1 MTRTGAEYL
10 EAIRDARKIHV
21 DGEVVRDV
29 TQHPGFAGAARTV
42 AAIYDLIAADS
53 EGMLT
58 FSPPATGEPV
68 SRAWMIPRSYED
80 LVQRRRALKAIS
92 ECTYGLIGRGPEHVA
107 SFIAAFASSRD
118 VFDRGGRGFGDNV
131 VRFYEQA
138 RDNSWYV
145 SYVIVPPQIDR
156 SRPAHQQED
165 PHLYAGVADERDDG
179 IVVRG
184 AQMLGTGAALSDFIL
199 LSCIHPLRPGDEAY
213 AISVAVPTGAD
224 GVRLIS
230 RRPYAAAASSLFD
243 YPLTTRFDEGD
254 YFVVFDDVFV
264 PWERVFVYRDVELVR
279 AQFFETGAHMLG
291 NSQAQ
296 IRFWTKLEFI
306 VGLAA
311 AIAKMN
317 RVDREPAVQQSLGHM
332 AAHAAMV
339 EGLVR
344 GQEAHFELDANG
356 MARPGR
362 AELYANMT
370 FQSQI
375 YPTMLNMLREL
386 SGGGMLQLPS
396 SAADFSNPE
405 SLAAISRYIQSPGV
419 PGHER
424 VKLLKLAWDMVGSEF
439 ASRHHQY
446 EMFYAGAP
454 HMVKGFM
461 YRNYDFESAEQLV
474 RQALE
479 TYDIDSAD
487 PLVAG
492 AARA

>member
-1 MTRTGAEYL
+1 MRSGAEYL
-10 EAIRDARKIHV
+10 DAIRDGRRIHA

-29 TQHPGFAGAARTV
+29 TRHPGFAGAARTI
-42 AAIYDLIAADS
+42 AGIYDLIQGDS
-53 EGMLT
+53 DGILT
-58 FSPPATGEPV
+58 FPSPVTGEPV

-80 LVQRRRALKAIS
+80 LVQRRRALKTIS
-92 ECTYGLIGRGPEHVA
+92 ERTYGLIGRGPEHVA

-118 VFDRGGRGFGDNV
+118 VFDRGGREFGDNL
-131 VRFYEQA
+131 VRFYEEA

-165 PHLYAGVADERDDG
+165 PHLYAGVVDERDG
-179 IVVRG
+179 GVVVRG

-199 LSCIHPLRPGDEAY
+199 LSCIHPLRQGDEAY
-213 AISVAVPTGAD
+213 AISVAIPTGAD

-254 YFVVFDDVFV
+254 YFVVFEDVFV
-264 PWERVFVYRDVELVR
+264 PWERVFIYRDVELVR
-279 AQFFETGAHMLG
+279 AQFFETGAHNLG

-296 IRFWTKLEFI
+296 IRFWTKLEFL
-306 VGLAA
+306 VGLASS
-311 AIAKMN
+311 IAKMN

-344 GQEAHFELDANG
+344 AHEAHCEIDHNG

-375 YPTMLNMLREL
+375 YPTMLNMLRDL
-386 SGGGMLQLPS
+386 SGGGMLQLPAT
-396 SAADFSNPE
+396 AADFGNPE
-405 SLAAISRYIQSPGV
+405 ALTAISRYIQSPGV
-419 PGHER
+419 PAEQR

-461 YRNYDFESAEQLV
+461 YRNYDFEGKEKLV
-474 RQALE
+474 REALAA
-479 TYDIDSAD
+479 YDISSAD
-487 PLVAG
+487 PLVA
-492 AARA
+492 APAPA

>member
-1 MTRTGAEYL
+1 MTRSGAEYT
-10 EAIRDARKIHV
+10 EAVRDARKIYV

-29 TQHPGFAGAARTV
+29 TRHPGFAGAARTV
-42 AAIYDLIAADS
+42 AEIYDLIQSDTDG
-53 EGMLT
+53 ELT
-58 FSPPATGEPV
+58 FPSPTTRDPV

-80 LVQRRRALKAIS
+80 LVERRKALKRIS
-92 ECTYGLIGRGPEHVA
+92 ERSYGLIGRGPEHVA
-107 SFIAAFASSRD
+107 SFLSAFASSRD
-118 VFDRGGRGFGDNV
+118 VFDRGGREFGENV
-131 VRFYEQA
+131 VRFYEEA

-165 PHLYAGVADERDDG
+165 PHLYAGVVGERDGG
-179 IVVRG
+179 IVIRG

-230 RRPYAAAASSLFD
+230 RRPYAAAASSSFD

-254 YFVVFDDVFV
+254 YFVVFNDVFV
-264 PWERVFVYRDVELVR
+264 PWERVFIYRDVDLVR

-306 VGLAA
+306 VGLASS
-311 AIAKMN
+311 IARMN
-317 RVDREPAVQQSLGHM
+317 RVDKEPAVQQSLGQM

-344 GQEAHFELDANG
+344 GQEAHCEIDRNG

-375 YPTMLNMLREL
+375 YPTLLNMLRDL

-405 SLAAISRYIQSPGV
+405 AADAIAKYIQSPGV
-419 PGHER
+419 SAQQR

-461 YRNYDFESAEQLV
+461 YRNYDFEGKEQMV
-474 RQALE
+474 RDALE
-479 TYDIDSAD
+479 AYDIEPAD
-487 PLVAG
+487 PLI
-492 AARA
+492 AAPTPA